1 MPTDPHGQAHTG
13 TYGLFDDPDEL
24 AQATSREEAHEIQRL
39 EGQIRR
45 QKRRDRRLDR
55 KDEKVAKRA
64 AAGKESKSR
73 ISSLFGKFFGV
84 KTTESIHEPAQPVDS
99 DDEDRQVKTSSGKPE
114 YVIVRRSVTPKKVYH
129 VEDVDTSV
137 NSLWLSECG
146 MVKVKSDDVGGYH
159 IVSKTDIE
167 KSD

>member
-24 AQATSREEAHEIQRL
+24 AQTTAREEANEIHRL

-45 QKRRDRRLDR
+45 QERRDRRLGR
-55 KDEKVAKRA
+55 KDEKAANRA
-64 AAGKESKSR
+64 ASGREPKSKL
-73 ISSLFGKFFGV
+73 SSLFGRFFGGR
-84 KTTESIHEPAQPVDS
+84 SSGSSHEPARPLGS
-99 DDEDRQVKTSSGKPE
+99 NDEDEVGKKVGKPE
-114 YVIVRRSVTPKKVYH
+114 YVIIRRPGTPKKVYH
-129 VEDVDTSV
+129 AEDVDTSV
-137 NSLWLSECG
+137 NSPWLSECG
-146 MVKVKSDDVGGYH
+146 MVRVKSDDVGRYH